1 MDVKSDDHFLDID
14 DDMLNFL
21 EKHGEETVREIHL
34 SNLANKESGQKLLSL
49 LIVGIGSSFL
59 LLTQNRPEKFLT
71 AGLGVFTLYWSLCAA
86 YLIVRVLNVRQRA
99 LATSPPGALYHAGYK
114 NFNQDDYE
122 RFREKGFKAE
132 PTELNIMRRYRLFEL
147 EEIAR
152 DYLRENLRVG
162 LALERARIATILT
175 PICALIISA
184 LTYLF
189 L

>member
-1 MDVKSDDHFLDID
+1 MDVESGDHFLDID

-114 NFNQDDYE
+114 NFNQGDYE

-162 LALERARIATILT
+162 LALERVRIATILT
-175 PICALIISA
+175 PICAFIIST

>member
-1 MDVKSDDHFLDID
+1 MDVESGDHFLDVD

-21 EKHGEETVREIHL
+21 EKQGEETIKEIHL

-71 AGLGVFTLYWSLCAA
+71 AGLAVFTLYWSLCAA

-99 LATSPPGALYHAGYK
+99 LATSSPCTLYHAGYK
-114 NFNQDDYE
+114 NFNQVDYDH
-122 RFREKGFKAE
+122 FSEKGFKAE
-132 PTELNIMRRYRLFEL
+132 RSELSIMRRYRLFEL
-147 EEIAR
+147 EEIAH

-162 LALERARIATILT
+162 LALERVRIATILT
-175 PICALIISA
+175 PMCALIISA

-189 L
+189 F